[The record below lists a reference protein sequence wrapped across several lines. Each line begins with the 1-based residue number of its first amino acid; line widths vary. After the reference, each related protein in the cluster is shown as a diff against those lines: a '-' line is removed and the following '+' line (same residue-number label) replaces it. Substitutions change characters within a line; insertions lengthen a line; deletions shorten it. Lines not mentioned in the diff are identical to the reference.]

1 MNYREEVRDLFS
13 VPEEYFLAHCI
24 SADFAMGKG
33 IVLEF
38 NKRFDMKRQL
48 RQKYPGYL
56 AGYRQNPAGGDCIL
70 EGRVLNLVTKE
81 RYFHK
86 PTLSTMEAA
95 LQKMRELCQEEGIAR
110 IPMPAIG
117 AGLDRLPWEEVAARI
132 QQVFGDSG
140 IEILVCKQEPAE
152 KGAK

>member
-81 RYFHK
+81 RYLDIFTSRPFPLWRRRCK
-86 PTLSTMEAA
+86 KCGSS
-95 LQKMRELCQEEGIAR
+95 AR
-110 IPMPAIG
+110 KR
-117 AGLDRLPWEEVAARI
+117 GLPESPCLPSVRGWTGCR
-132 QQVFGDSG
+132 GRR
-140 IEILVCKQEPAE
+140 
-152 KGAK
+152 

>member
-70 EGRVLNLVTKE
+70 EGRVLNL
-81 RYFHK
+81 
-86 PTLSTMEAA
+86 STMEAA

-110 IPMPAIG
+110 IAMPAIG

>member
-48 RQKYPGYL
+48 RQKYPWPDTSKTP
-56 AGYRQNPAGGDCIL
+56 PAATVSWKGGC
-70 EGRVLNLVTKE
+70 
-81 RYFHK
+81 
-86 PTLSTMEAA
+86 
-95 LQKMRELCQEEGIAR
+95 
-110 IPMPAIG
+110 
-117 AGLDRLPWEEVAARI
+117 
-132 QQVFGDSG
+132 
-140 IEILVCKQEPAE
+140 
-152 KGAK
+152 

>member
-95 LQKMRELCQEEGIAR
+95 LQKNAGALPGRGDCPNRHACHR
-110 IPMPAIG
+110 CG
-117 AGLDRLPWEEVAARI
+117 AGPAAVGGGSR
-132 QQVFGDSG
+132 QDTTGVWR
-140 IEILVCKQEPAE
+140 
-152 KGAK
+152 